1 MKRKCAARAN
11 ILLNNKLNLQTE
23 FTRSIAFSVRPIM
36 SNKTGLEKMT
46 TFQLDQQIRSLVLLG
61 SNILVNF
68 IKSTVFAIS

>member
-1 MKRKCAARAN
+1 
-11 ILLNNKLNLQTE
+11 
-23 FTRSIAFSVRPIM
+23 M

-68 IKSTVFAIS
+68 IKSTVFACNIVDFQQ

>member
-11 ILLNNKLNLQTE
+11 KLLNNKLNLQIYE
-23 FTRSIAFSVRPIM
+23 KYCIFGKAYIM

-68 IKSTVFAIS
+68 IRSTVFAIS

>member
-11 ILLNNKLNLQTE
+11 ILLNNKLNLQ
-23 FTRSIAFSVRPIM
+23 IY
-36 SNKTGLEKMT
+36 EKYCI
-46 TFQLDQQIRSLVLLG
+46 FGKAYYVKQNRVGKDDNVSAHQQIRSLVLLG